1 MTDQEIDKAAEDY
14 VSFEKGGKCYPNY
27 IVERACCRAFKDG
40 ANFALGKHDLSNSK
54 GEELLTVP
62 RMKVQRIYAGFKER
76 EAECDTDNCGLSV
89 SDLANV
95 RAFDMFILFGDK
107 CL

>member
-1 MTDQEIDKAAEDY
+1 MNNQEYEQRKQECWEEFVGSDGFPTETMLQC
-14 VSFEKGGKCYPNY
+14 FNY
-27 IVERACCRAFKDG
+27 AFDRAYS
-40 ANFALGKHDLSNSK
+40 LGKHDLSNSK

-62 RMKVQRIYAGFKER
+62 RKKVQRIYAGFKER

-107 CL
+107 CLR

>member
-1 MTDQEIDKAAEDY
+1 MTQTEYEQLKRECWERYKRDNWESLANVQEAF
-14 VSFEKGGKCYPNY
+14 SFAFD
-27 IVERACCRAFKDG
+27 RAY
-40 ANFALGKHDLSNSK
+40 ALGKHDLSNSK

-76 EAECDTDNCGLSV
+76 EAERDTDNCGLTV

-107 CL
+107 CLR